1 MVFRPPYG
9 GQEHHGVPL
18 PHPPRYIPRKPHNF
32 YIVDCYNQITYV
44 WLKNGR
50 SFWFYPTSIQ
60 YGAVTGFRWN
70 GLFWTFYGFDSRLI
84 DEVSCP
90 PIPTPY

>member
-9 GQEHHGVPL
+9 GQGPGAPTSPP
-18 PHPPRYIPRKPHNF
+18 PHYIPPKPYNS
-32 YIVDCYNQITYV
+32 YIVDCLYQYTYV

-50 SFWFYPTSIQ
+50 SFWFYPISLE
-60 YGAVTGFRWN
+60 YHAVTGYRWN
-70 GLFWTFYGFDSRLI
+70 GFNWTFYGFDPRHI
-84 DEVSCP
+84 DEVSCQ